1 MAVDIASLT
10 HCAGVDGRQAG
21 RDSGGKRRW
30 RVNLSAT
37 RFRPTRHGKGG
48 RAAGQSV
55 LSLADMTPFTQFCIG
70 VEVYESASTV
80 PCAPVELPRQLQL
93 IAAGIV
99 RILPLSN
106 SRFIYIYTFVLF
118 VYRFYDPTEDCP
130 LETASCHRVAPAGPP
145 VLNCGCMFVM
155 IMWDI

>member
-80 PCAPVELPRQLQL
+80 PCAPVELPRQLQM

-106 SRFIYIYTFVLF
+106 SRFIYIYILLYFLYTDFNTPLRIVLWKQPAAIEW
-118 VYRFYDPTEDCP
+118 RQRALQCLT
-130 LETASCHRVAPAGPP
+130 VAAC
-145 VLNCGCMFVM
+145 L
-155 IMWDI
+155 